1 MADWNKVV
9 RERLSLVDLS
19 PAEQK
24 EIIAELAGH
33 LDDLYE
39 QCRRQGMSESQAVR
53 RTSDEISNPARLA
66 RTIAGAKH
74 QEGNMN
80 HRTKHLWLPGLAS
93 LIAAAVL
100 LPLEI
105 GLGIRDSFLH
115 LPLAMTAI
123 FPWLANMLLSGGVAA
138 YLSRRGGGTRLARL
152 LGLIPS
158 RGIFPLFLPGLCG
171 PPLRSR
177 SFHDVICFCHRSL
190 QLGAR
195 SRRGSRAR
203 CLAFFGRAADIGA
216 RGAAD
221 RNSIL
226 RCKIDLR

>member
-9 RERLSLVDLS
+9 RERLSLVDLT

-33 LDDLYE
+33 LDDLYQ

-53 RTSDEISNPARLA
+53 RTNDEISNPARLA
-66 RTIAGAKH
+66 RTIRRAKH

-80 HRTKHLWLPGLAS
+80 ERTRHLWLPGLAS

-100 LPLEI
+100 LVLEI
-105 GLGIRDSFLH
+105 RLGIRDTFVH

-123 FPWLANMLLSGGVAA
+123 FPWLANMLLSGGIAA

-152 LGLIPS
+152 TSAL
-158 RGIFPLFLPGLCG
+158 FPAGAFFL
-171 PPLRSR
+171 
-177 SFHDVICFCHRSL
+177 CFCLVFVARLSGADPFISL
-190 QLGAR
+190 SAFAIAACNWVLVPGVALVLGA
-195 SRRGSRAR
+195 
-203 CLAFFGRAADIGA
+203 LPFLGA
-216 RGAAD
+216 QPTSEPEG
-221 RNSIL
+221 
-226 RCKIDLR
+226 C

>member
-9 RERLSLVDLS
+9 RERLSLVDLT
-19 PAEQK
+19 PDEQK

-33 LDDLYE
+33 LEDLYE

-53 RTSDEISNPARLA
+53 RTTDEISNPARLA
-66 RTIAGAKH
+66 RTIRRAKH

-80 HRTKHLWLPGLAS
+80 DRTKHLWLPGLAS

-100 LPLEI
+100 LVLEI
-105 GLGIRDSFLH
+105 RLGIRDSFIH

-152 LGLIPS
+152 TSAL
-158 RGIFPLFLPGLCG
+158 FPAGVFFL
-171 PPLRSR
+171 
-177 SFHDVICFCHRSL
+177 CFCLVFVARLFETDPFITLSAFAIAACNWVL
-190 QLGAR
+190 VPGVALVLGA
-195 SRRGSRAR
+195 
-203 CLAFFGRAADIGA
+203 LPFLGA
-216 RGAAD
+216 QPTSEPEG
-221 RNSIL
+221 
-226 RCKIDLR
+226 C

>member
-9 RERLSLVDLS
+9 RESLSLVDLT
-19 PAEQK
+19 PAAQK

-53 RTSDEISNPARLA
+53 RTTDEISNPTRLA
-66 RTIAGAKH
+66 RTIRRAKH
-74 QEGNMN
+74 QEGNMEGN
-80 HRTKHLWLPGLAS
+80 MNDRTKHLWLPGLCG

-100 LPLEI
+100 LVLEI
-105 GLGIRDSFLH
+105 RLGIRDSFIP

-152 LGLIPS
+152 TSAL
-158 RGIFPLFLPGLCG
+158 FPAGAFFL
-171 PPLRSR
+171 
-177 SFHDVICFCHRSL
+177 CFCLVFVARLSEADPFISWSAFAIAAGNWVL
-190 QLGAR
+190 VPGVALVLGA
-195 SRRGSRAR
+195 
-203 CLAFFGRAADIGA
+203 LPFLGA
-216 RGAAD
+216 QPTSEPEG
-221 RNSIL
+221 
-226 RCKIDLR
+226 C